1 LMSNAMLG
9 APPESSSGWDGS
21 VSGVSVEVGGSSST
35 DCSDAE
41 RVRLDAG
48 LAGWCFLT
56 A

>member
-1 LMSNAMLG
+1 
-9 APPESSSGWDGS
+9 
-21 VSGVSVEVGGSSST
+21 VSGVSVEVGGSSFT

-41 RVRLDAG
+41 QVHLEAG